1 MARSKPSSSHR
12 KYDEN
17 LAKLKARVSK
27 IKADAVD
34 GEAQESPLEQPELPG
49 LIPDALRLAAAAA
62 AAAEASAEDAGDME
76 SPDKP
81 GGRRKPRKRLAR
93 DVDEVQGDF
102 FVPSV
107 YDLSTK
113 DARLSMD
120 VAIFRLSKRDLRA
133 NTTARIELA
142 DGFVEIKSGP
152 LGMASVWDFD
162 VVLMAISYLTR
173 AANEWRAGRGE
184 KPGRVFRPHIS
195 EILRFA
201 KRSVGGRQYEEIESV
216 VERLRTTSVES
227 VRTIRQRGGRTQ
239 RVSEAE
245 SFITRYKIISDEAS
259 GKVATVEIEV
269 ASWIYEAAFNT
280 DVLTVHPSYFLIES
294 GLGRFLYRLA
304 RKAAG
309 RTVATYGFRTIY
321 ERSLSTSTFKE
332 FSRMLRALIEA
343 DQLPEYSLS
352 EEDGEEGPVLRM
364 TYRAGLE
371 GKEEDPALPM
381 EGGEG
386 G

>member
-1 MARSKPSSSHR
+1 MAKSNPSTSHR

-17 LAKLKARVSK
+17 LAKLKARVEK
-27 IKADAVD
+27 IKDAEQTDVVE
-34 GEAQESPLEQPELPG
+34 GALEQPELPG
-49 LIPDALRLAAAAA
+49 LIPDALRLAEAAATA
-62 AAAEASAEDAGDME
+62 ARASAEEPEEPETPGKAGA
-76 SPDKP
+76 
-81 GGRRKPRKRLAR
+81 RRKSRKRAR
-93 DVDEVQGDF
+93 DDDEIQGDF

-133 NTTARIELA
+133 NATARIELA

-173 AANEWRAGRGE
+173 AANEWRAGRAE

-227 VRTIRQRGGRTQ
+227 VRTIRQKGGRTQ

-309 RTVATYGFRTIY
+309 RSVATYGFRTIY

-332 FSRMLRALIEA
+332 FSRMLRALIEV

-352 EEDGEEGPVLRM
+352 EEAGEDGPVLRM
-364 TYRAGLE
+364 TYRAALE
-371 GKEEDPALPM
+371 GKEEDPALSQ